1 MSQHDPETLGLP
13 PICYI
18 RHPTSGETVAV
29 LRNEDGYRS
38 PQTLC
43 SPECLNAKL
52 SPPPTE
58 AQINAMKHG
67 SLIGWA
73 TPGADPAVWARLREA
88 DRR

>member
-18 RHPTSGETVAV
+18 RHPTSGETVAI

-43 SPECLNAKL
+43 SPMPQREAFA
-52 SPPPTE
+52 PPTE

-67 SLIGWA
+67 SLMGWA
-73 TPGADPAVWARLREA
+73 TPGADPAFWERMRDA